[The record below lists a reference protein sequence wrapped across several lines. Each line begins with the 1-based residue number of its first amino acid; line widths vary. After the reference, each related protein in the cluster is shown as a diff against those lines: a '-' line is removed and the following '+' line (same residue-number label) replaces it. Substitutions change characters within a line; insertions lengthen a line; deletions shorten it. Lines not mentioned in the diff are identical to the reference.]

1 MQYFRCLA
9 VTVIASFL
17 WLNASLAD
25 EGLSPR
31 PGAGKT
37 QPILGAPLS
46 ELSLQP
52 GERFQANL
60 VEQEAEIESENGL
73 LPQPTVSENEFSTPD
88 LKSLMRPSFTFSS
101 EWITDSDF
109 DLSNYD
115 FRVTVPTY
123 PFFGPPPPMVNVGMS
138 YTNLSDA
145 AAYDLPADLFAY
157 SVGLSWMRTLKD
169 RWKLRSMLGVALA
182 TDNQN
187 TSSNAWQFR
196 GGLFAIYEPNE
207 RWQWVFGAIALGR
220 SDLPVVPAIGAI
232 WQPSAAMKCDLTF
245 PKPKISR
252 LISSSDLRQQW
263 GYLGLELNGATWGYQ
278 RVNGTS
284 EQLTY
289 GDWRAVVGW
298 ESLPTPIPGAPFTP
312 GRRLGLEFG
321 YVFARELTQSQNM
334 PEIGLSNAIVFG
346 IDTRF

>member
-1 MQYFRCLA
+1 M
-9 VTVIASFL
+9 IASLFL
-17 WLNASLAD
+17 LDASLAD
-25 EGLSPR
+25 EGLFRR
-31 PGAGKT
+31 PGAFNN
-37 QPILGAPLS
+37 QPILDAPLS
-46 ELSLQP
+46 ELSSASGVQFP
-52 GERFQANL
+52 ANL
-60 VEQEAEIESENGL
+60 VDQEAGNDAAIGRL
-73 LPQPTVSENEFSTPD
+73 QQTAVSENEFSTPD
-88 LKSLMRPSFTFSS
+88 LRSLMRPSFTFSS

-115 FRVTVPTY
+115 LRVTVPTY
-123 PFFGPPPPMVNVGMS
+123 PFFGPPPPMVSFGIS
-138 YTNLSDA
+138 YTNLA
-145 AAYDLPADLFAY
+145 GAEAIGLPADLFAY
-157 SVGLSWMRTLKD
+157 SVGLSWMRTLND

-220 SDLPVVPAIGAI
+220 SDLPVVPAIGAL
-232 WQPSAAMKCDLTF
+232 WQPSAAMKYDLTF

-252 LISSSDLRQQW
+252 LISDNDLRQRW
-263 GYLGLELNGATWGYQ
+263 GYLGLELSGATWGYRGNNQ
-278 RVNGTS
+278 TN

-298 ESLPTPIPGAPFTP
+298 ESVPTPIPGAPFTP
-312 GRRLGLEFG
+312 GRKLGLEIG
-321 YVFARELTQSQNM
+321 YVFARELTQSQNS
-334 PEIGLSNAIVFG
+334 PEIGLSNAIVFE